1 MAKTQDVPESLRL
14 DRTLI
19 LERRA
24 DGGYEWCL
32 VEQAEAPPFAEVA
45 ARARTAL
52 KRTRDD
58 LAVIDHSLAEEA
70 DPAKQDLY
78 LDKRKRRQDA
88 ERFLADFL
96 GWVARRS
103 G

>member
-1 MAKTQDVPESLRL
+1 MHDVPESLRL
-14 DRTLI
+14 DRGLI
-19 LERRA
+19 LEREA
-24 DGGYEWCL
+24 DGGYAWHPVDGGE
-32 VEQAEAPPFAEVA
+32 PPPLTEMVS
-45 ARARTAL
+45 RARTVL

-58 LAVIDHSLAEEA
+58 LAVIDHSLAQET
-70 DPAKQDLY
+70 DPAKQNLY

-103 G
+103 T